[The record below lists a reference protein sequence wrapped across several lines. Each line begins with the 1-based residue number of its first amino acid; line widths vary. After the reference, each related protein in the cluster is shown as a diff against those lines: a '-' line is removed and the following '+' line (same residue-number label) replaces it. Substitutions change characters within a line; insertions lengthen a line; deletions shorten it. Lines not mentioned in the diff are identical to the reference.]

1 MTRSNPYQIIDSLLA
16 EIDRLNAVIASLQ
29 EQEQPTSTVTNEVVN
44 DVAEQQVTTEETNDD
59 KVSNNPVNQPLTVSA
74 SSLLPDGNTELD
86 EFAVDLEEEDLTE
99 ESIVSLVFDDLTPK
113 PEADKLKSLVLE
125 LDRALNK
132 VSCLKDDKESML
144 KAVYIELL
152 GSDFKDNDDYAR
164 RYKLLRSAIASSVEA
179 MKFDIIRRMKK

>member
-1 MTRSNPYQIIDSLLA
+1 MTRTNSYQIIDSLLA

-29 EQEQPTSTVTNEVVN
+29 EQPTSTVTNEVVN
-44 DVAEQQVTTEETNDD
+44 DIAEQQVTTEETNDD
-59 KVSNNPVNQPLTVSA
+59 KVSNNPVKQPLTVSA
-74 SSLLPDGNTELD
+74 SSLLPDGNTDLD

-144 KAVYIELL
+144 KAVSIELL

-164 RYKLLRSAIASSVEA
+164 RYKLFRSAIASSVEA